1 MLRAALRDLQWRRRR
16 FAIAMAGVALVF
28 GLGVVMT
35 GLAASFSAEVERTL
49 DAVGAD
55 TWAVSDEASGPFTS
69 FTPVP
74 SDAGGPGAT
83 PLMTLRQ
90 TISDGDEVL
99 DIVVLGVVPGA
110 LGTPDVVDGVT
121 LTGPGQIVAD
131 RALSTADVGGQLT
144 VAGVTLDVV
153 GSTTGQRMFAGVPI
167 VYIALSDAQAM
178 AVDGT
183 DVATAFVFDQPP
195 PGTPPGLRLMTPTEV
210 RDDVLRPLDGALA
223 SISLV
228 RLLLWV
234 VAATI
239 IGSVLYLQTIERT
252 RDFAVFKA
260 TGTSTASIAAGLSL
274 QAIVLSLAA
283 AALAAIIAV
292 VIAPLF
298 PMHVEIPT
306 SAIILLPV
314 VTVIVGLL
322 ASLLALRRTVS
333 VEPALAFGG

>member
-1 MLRAALRDLQWRRRR
+1 
-16 FAIAMAGVALVF
+16 MAGVALVF
-28 GLGVVMT
+28 ALGLVMT

-55 TWAVSDEASGPFTS
+55 TWAVSADASGPFTS
-69 FTPVP
+69 FTPVAA
-74 SDAGGPGAT
+74 DAGGPEGI
-83 PLMTLRQ
+83 PVMTLRQ
-90 TISDGDEVL
+90 TVTDRDEIL
-99 DIVVLGVVPGA
+99 DIVVLGVIPGR
-110 LGTPDVVDGVT
+110 LGTPDVNDGVT
-121 LTGPGQIVAD
+121 LTSSGQIVID
-131 RALSTADVGGQLT
+131 RSLDGVGVGDTLPVGGL
-144 VAGVTLDVV
+144 VLDVV
-153 GSTTGQRMFAGVPI
+153 GETSGQRLFAGLPV
-167 VYIALSDAQAM
+167 VYVALADAQTIA
-178 AVDGT
+178 ADGG
-183 DVATAFVFDQPP
+183 DVATAFVYERRPTSAP
-195 PGTPPGLRLMTPTEV
+195 AGLKLMTSVEV

-228 RLLLWV
+228 RILLWV

-283 AALAAIIAV
+283 ALLAAILAL
-292 VIAPLF
+292 VIAPVF

-306 SAIILLPV
+306 SAFVLLPV
-314 VTVIVGLL
+314 VTVVVGLL